1 MESVRNNSSYSLS
14 GKRESRVKAYLKQA
28 GVLTA
33 EIAAIQ
39 KQLDSISDHAFSL
52 PSVSALS
59 NTRVQASVSKEASY
73 ARLLEEKFQMEYTLK
88 KRCDELMNRRNE
100 IINTINQYT
109 NGMENLVLT
118 SRYICGDKWSK
129 IEENLGYSI
138 RQLSRFEK
146 SGFEKIRLPDE
157 ATGFPCAG

>member
-1 MESVRNNSSYSLS
+1 M
-14 GKRESRVKAYLKQA
+14 
-28 GVLTA
+28 
-33 EIAAIQ
+33 
-39 KQLDSISDHAFSL
+39 LDSISDHAFSL

-109 NGMENLVLT
+109 N
-118 SRYICGDKWSK
+118 
-129 IEENLGYSI
+129 
-138 RQLSRFEK
+138 
-146 SGFEKIRLPDE
+146 
-157 ATGFPCAG
+157 